1 MANAR
6 LQAECNKLW
15 QKKAGFKIYILAA
28 ASRCDI
34 DPGATI
40 FAFVFLYY
48 GCVWYKSKETKL
60 KK

>member
-1 MANAR
+1 MLDSKPNAIN
-6 LQAECNKLW
+6 CDK
-15 QKKAGFKIYILAA
+15 KKAGFKIYILAA

-40 FAFVFLYY
+40 FAFVFLYS
-48 GCVWYKSKETKL
+48 GCVWHKSKETKL